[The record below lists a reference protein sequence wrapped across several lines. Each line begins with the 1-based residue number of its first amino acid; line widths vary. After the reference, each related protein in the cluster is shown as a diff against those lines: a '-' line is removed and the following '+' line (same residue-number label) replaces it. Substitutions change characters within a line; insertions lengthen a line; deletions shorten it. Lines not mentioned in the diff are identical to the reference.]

1 MVWSG
6 SIQRN
11 TAYHRVVTHGSKV
24 VFFVGTQSRVCSPSC
39 HTTNQ
44 RIPPCATDT
53 KSVLPAGS
61 HWQDLVGERECFAGI
76 LVETVDVVR
85 PFPDLLS
92 FEIKHSGNG
101 RTSIEGHPGSV
112 NKGEVVIHL
121 HWQTIMRN
129 REHQNLS
136 AQRGRS
142 HAISRNSTLR

>member
-1 MVWSG
+1 MV
-6 SIQRN
+6 R
-11 TAYHRVVTHGSKV
+11 
-24 VFFVGTQSRVCSPSC
+24 SPSC

-101 RTSIEGHPGSV
+101 RISIEGHPGSV

-129 REHQNLS
+129 REHQDLS

-142 HAISRNSTLR
+142 HAISRNHRGRVRRCRRPGVWTIFVAGYPAEVEVKN